1 VHNKGGTM
9 RATLT
14 IDNEKL
20 ELLMKETKSKS
31 KASAVKVAIDEYLK
45 RKKIEKIKSMKGKLE
60 FSMTADEIRHR
71 ER

>member
-1 VHNKGGTM
+1 M
-9 RATLT
+9 RATFT
-14 IDNEKL
+14 IDNDKL
-20 ELLMKETKSKS
+20 DSLMKETKSKS
-31 KASAVKVAIDEYLK
+31 KASAVKIAIDEYLK

>member
-1 VHNKGGTM
+1 M

-20 ELLMKETKSKS
+20 DLLMKETKSKS
-31 KASAVKVAIDEYLK
+31 KASAVKIAIDEYLK